1 MYIKIFKQRIKSI
14 KNVRTETGIK
24 KRRQNLPIWEPAQ
37 LGPQNLDTSLSVT
50 VYGTI
55 WVFMGITQSNL
66 RVAF

>member
-1 MYIKIFKQRIKSI
+1 MSEQKQRISTW
-14 KNVRTETGIK
+14 NK
-24 KRRQNLPIWEPAQ
+24 KKKVKLSYLGAQ

-55 WVFMGITQSNL
+55 WVFMGITQSDL